1 MLLSCEP
8 FFQIH
13 VPQLIL
19 SYFDFETPYSGLFW
33 DKWIHSSMQSALP
46 NLSNIYNDFLHLI
59 SLWFV
64 RMMEVWFIEAR
75 KSRMI
80 YSWMLGYIIMHCSNF
95 LRIVNLSN
103 DRHLMQVIHFDK
115 SIAYLCITP
124 AIVFAFSYFCTLW
137 VFCMPCKLTCLL
149 SQKKHFIYREN
160 WK

>member
-1 MLLSCEP
+1 MSLLPTFVSNLSCTIDI
-8 FFQIH
+8 FRI
-13 VPQLIL
+13 LIL
-19 SYFDFETPYSGLFW
+19 KLLIRG
-33 DKWIHSSMQSALP
+33 
-46 NLSNIYNDFLHLI
+46 YNDFLHLI

-80 YSWMLGYIIMHCSNF
+80 YSWMLRYIIMHCPNF

-124 AIVFAFSYFCTLW
+124 AIVFAFSYFCKLW
-137 VFCMPCKLTCLL
+137 VFCKLCKLTCLL
-149 SQKKHFIYREN
+149 S
-160 WK
+160 WKELLVCRDDWK